1 MLADSVCLQTGLLLA
16 VCVEWGCGGWKLCAF
31 SPLRISPPPILLLG
45 HLHLAICGDHSTH
58 TTVAPPPPS
67 HSQKQCFWFIHTL
80 TTTHMSL
87 CVLLGSFFFFCI
99 SFIRSSLSDSQIHL
113 LLAWLKEKAA
123 IMSISKNGVKR
134 ERCYRGNHSPCTPP
148 SSHRLSPPI
157 HLCAGD
163 ARVSSLSTRFVLT
176 SPGHAPLTLPA
187 EDTRGGGGG
196 GRGDEEKQ
204 LPLLSHHSITLKRA
218 EQQPKKKEDTQD
230 LLSYLQKKKI
240 IIITPTLPHSPFQG
254 GHFSSLSPPFLF
266 YPDFFLWDPGFV
278 FATSK
283 PLNFSGIS
291 GEVRVCSVWC
301 FSRLFS
307 LPIMAHAA
315 SQLKKNR
322 GEVDV
327 NAIED
332 EKEKRRKSRRAS
344 SREQKR
350 KVTGEGWPPG
360 WAGWLLVASSVLL
373 SLCRWSVVA
382 CTYVCVRGV
391 CACVCSLSS
400 IGEVWRT
407 HMCLFMDMFL

>member
-67 HSQKQCFWFIHTL
+67 HSQKQCLWFIHTL

-87 CVLLGSFFFFCI
+87 CVLLGSFFFFLHLFHTFFPLRLWTNTFIASLAEGESSNNVNFKEWCKKGALLPWKPLPLHPSLLPP
-99 SFIRSSLSDSQIHL
+99 SFSSHPPLCWWCSRLFSLHPVCPHLSWTCSSHTASGGYTRRRRRRKRRRGETAASSLPSLHHF
-113 LLAWLKEKAA
+113 EK
-123 IMSISKNGVKR
+123 S
-134 ERCYRGNHSPCTPP
+134 
-148 SSHRLSPPI
+148 
-157 HLCAGD
+157 
-163 ARVSSLSTRFVLT
+163 
-176 SPGHAPLTLPA
+176 
-187 EDTRGGGGG
+187 
-196 GRGDEEKQ
+196 
-204 LPLLSHHSITLKRA
+204 RA
-218 EQQPKKKEDTQD
+218 TTKKKRGHTGFTFI
-230 LLSYLQKKKI
+230 LAKKKI

-360 WAGWLLVASSVLL
+360 RAGWLPVASSVLL
-373 SLCRWSVVA
+373 SLCRWSVAA

-391 CACVCSLSS
+391 CA
-400 IGEVWRT
+400 
-407 HMCLFMDMFL
+407 H